1 LALIRSLTL
10 TPPLVAILSG
20 SLLAFVPW
28 VEAPPEDEAER
39 ALRDAVARGAFGGA
53 PAAAETLRRVSEAH
67 PGTTASGLAR
77 LAAGLNLVEAGRSA
91 EALAHLTHADV
102 ARTEL
107 SDHAFAALGRAQEA
121 LSDYARAA
129 ESYER
134 AAAVAKGPVL
144 CPALLRGAEAHVRA
158 ARPDRAIAALERALA
173 SCRGQEARVL
183 LRLAQLREAAGDP
196 KTAAALY
203 DRIDSEHAASPQARD
218 AAARLR
224 QLAQYLPP
232 AAPGERARR
241 DLEKALGVFEVDRH
255 REASVLLRGLLTRP
269 LSPDDLD
276 LVRVRLG
283 QSLLSLRR
291 YREGHAQLAAVRR
304 GSPHEAEAAFHLA
317 RDAGRRLDR
326 IDGYEKVASSYPGTP
341 WGEEALLHLAN
352 HYQKDA
358 FHEQAAPHWRRLLAG
373 YPQGRW
379 AERAAWRV
387 GWADFRA
394 GRYEECAQVLERVA
408 RSRRQT
414 NATAGFLYWAGRARA
429 ELGQTDRAR
438 QLLEETVRRFKN
450 AYHGIRAQEALAQ
463 LPPAGA
469 PLSLPALVSLPKAV
483 EGRPPLAARIR
494 QLVLLNMLDEAHE
507 ELAAMPS
514 SSAVQATIAWIETR
528 RGRLRPAITAMKRAY
543 PEYVG
548 EAGDQLAEEVWR
560 TLYPLEYGDVLQ
572 AKAADEGL
580 DPALV
585 AAIICQES
593 TFDAGAVSR
602 AGARGLMQVMGP
614 TGRSLARALGVRYR
628 KSSLHDPDT
637 SLRFGTR
644 YLRQMVDR
652 FGGRVERALAAYN
665 AGPHRVERWTAA
677 NPDMSAEEF
686 IESIPFTETR
696 LYVMTVLTNQVHY
709 RRIYSLPA
717 APEEGGTRVG
727 ESSGS

>member
-1 LALIRSLTL
+1 MTLIPSFTAALPLAAALSSL
-10 TPPLVAILSG
+10 AAS
-20 SLLAFVPW
+20 APW
-28 VEAPPEDEAER
+28 VQAQPEDAAEQ
-39 ALRDAVARGAFGGA
+39 ALRDAVSRGAFGGA
-53 PAAAETLRRVSEAH
+53 PSAAEALRRVSEAH

-77 LAAGLNLVEAGRSA
+77 LAAGLYLVDAGRSA
-91 EALAHLTHADV
+91 DALAHLTHPDV

-107 SDHAFAALGRAQEA
+107 TDHALSALARAQEA
-121 LSDYARAA
+121 LADFARAA
-129 ESYER
+129 QTYEQ
-134 AAAVAKGPVL
+134 AAAAARGPVL

-158 ARPDRAIAALERALA
+158 ARPDRAIAALQRALA

-183 LRLAQLREAAGDP
+183 LRLAQIHEATKDP
-196 KTAAALY
+196 RAAAALY

-224 QLAQYLPP
+224 LLAPHLPG
-232 AAPGERARR
+232 AAPGERAER
-241 DLEKALGVFEVDRH
+241 DLKKALGVFEVDRH
-255 REASVLLRGLLTRP
+255 REASVLLRGLLKRP

-283 QSLLSLRR
+283 QSLIALRR
-291 YREGHAQLAAVRR
+291 YREGHAELAAVRS
-304 GSPHEAEAAFHLA
+304 GSRHEAEAAFHLA
-317 RDAGRRLDR
+317 RDAGRRLER
-326 IDGYEKVASSYPGTP
+326 IDGYEKVASAYPGTP

-358 FHEQAAPHWRRLLAG
+358 RHDEAAPHWRRLLAG

-387 GWADFRA
+387 GWADYRA
-394 GRYEECAQVLERVA
+394 ARFEECAQVLERVA
-408 RSRRQT
+408 RSRPQT
-414 NATAGFLYWAGRARA
+414 NATSGFLYWAGRARA
-429 ELGQTDRAR
+429 ELGQADRAR

-469 PLSLPALVSLPKAV
+469 AVSLPALVSLPRSV
-483 EGRPPLAARIR
+483 EAGPPLAARIR
-494 QLVLLNMLDEAHE
+494 QLVLLSLLDEAYA
-507 ELAAMPS
+507 ELTAMPS
-514 SSAVQATIAWIETR
+514 SSAVQATIAWIESR
-528 RGRLRPAITAMKRAY
+528 RGRLRPAITAMKRAH
-543 PEYVG
+543 PEYVS
-548 EAGDQLAEEVWR
+548 EVGDRLPEEVWR

-572 AKAADEGL
+572 AKSVDEGL

-593 TFDAGAVSR
+593 TFDADAVSR

-614 TGRSLARALGVRYR
+614 TGRSLARSLGVRYR
-628 KSSLHDPDT
+628 KASLHDPDT
-637 SLRFGTR
+637 SLMLGTR

-665 AGPHRVERWTAA
+665 AGPHRVQRWTAS

-696 LYVMTVLTNQVHY
+696 HYVMTVLTNQVHY

-717 APEEGGTRVG
+717 VPEGPTRVG
-727 ESSGS
+727 VSSGS